1 MADDSDLKTEKIWL
15 FIDLALFAMLG
26 VIITR
31 MWWHHWF

>member
-1 MADDSDLKTEKIWL
+1 MDQDNSSKLEKIWL
-15 FIDLALFAMLG
+15 SIDLALFVFLG